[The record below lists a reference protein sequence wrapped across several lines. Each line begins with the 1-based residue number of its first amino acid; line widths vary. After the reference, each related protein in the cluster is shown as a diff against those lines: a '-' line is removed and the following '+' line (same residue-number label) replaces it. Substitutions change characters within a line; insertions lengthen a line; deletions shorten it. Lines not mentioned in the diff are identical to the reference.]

1 MKLLAGVNGQQ
12 FAPATRTSVGRGVAC
27 CAGKI
32 PLWVKVVYTAFLAV
46 LVPVYWAYY
55 GPANF
60 LWFSDIALL
69 VILPALWLENR
80 FLASTQAVSVALLET
95 LWVADFLVRLVAGV
109 QLVGISA
116 YMFEPE
122 RPLFL
127 RGLSLFHLAM
137 PALLLWLVWRLGY
150 DRRAWLAQSALA
162 LIVLPVCYLFTDPAD
177 NINWVFG
184 PGQGRQEWMPPG
196 LYLALLMG
204 LFPLGVYLPT
214 HLVLRKVY
222 QGADKREKGVIAWT
236 VP

>member
-12 FAPATRTSVGRGVAC
+12 LAPTNRPSVGRGAAR
-27 CAGKI
+27 CAEKV
-32 PLWVKVVYTAFLAV
+32 PLWVKVVYTTFLAV

-69 VILPALWLENR
+69 VIFPALWLESR
-80 FLASTQAVSVALLET
+80 FLASTQAVSVILLEL
-95 LWVADFLVRLVAGV
+95 LWVVDFLVRLVAGV

-137 PALLLWLVWRLGY
+137 PALLLWLVWRLP
-150 DRRAWLAQSALA
+150 DNRRGGPAPRAPA
-162 LIVLPVCYLFTDPAD
+162 LIRLPGWYFFTP
-177 NINWVFG
+177 
-184 PGQGRQEWMPPG
+184 
-196 LYLALLMG
+196 
-204 LFPLGVYLPT
+204 
-214 HLVLRKVY
+214 
-222 QGADKREKGVIAWT
+222 
-236 VP
+236 